1 MLVAGETLH
10 ATIEL
15 RDRFGN
21 LRLEKPT
28 RFFGGRSAFDGA
40 PGGGGLPGMET
51 GGVKLLLRR
60 ADGGRLGNGGGAPL
74 DEILRGSSRVRG
86 SSLVGLGLEKE
97 ALLTKRS
104 DGRYCA
110 AVREEE
116 AGALSACLVIDGR
129 MVTPL
134 PRPIRIV
141 AGVPV
146 RAIIQSWATSCAPN
160 HPATYAGGEARV
172 GGLTRRAPALLLG
185 QKERLALRVMDAYGN
200 FVTGLAQ
207 RLFIRAADHVRA
219 EGARHVGTHST
230 GHATGNAL
238 TLSREPPQICERKGE
253 EEYCLTLLPAHVGS
267 HLIALDL
274 MPLKAKP
281 RSEMS
286 SEMSVPQGESEMS
299 VPQGES
305 DDPRVVIRSCVQE
318 CFVARKIDTLCV
330 QEILVFES
338 RGEQPGQ

>member
-1 MLVAGETLH
+1 MLVAGETLL

-51 GGVKLLLRR
+51 SVKLLLRR

-160 HPATYAGGEARV
+160 HPATDAGGEARV

-219 EGARHVGTHST
+219 EAARHVGTHST
-230 GHATGNAL
+230 GNATGNAL
-238 TLSREPPQICERKGE
+238 ILSKEPPQICERKGE

-286 SEMSVPQGESEMS
+286 SERS

-318 CFVARKIDTLCV
+318 CFVARRIDTLCV